1 MNFEFFIA
9 RRIVKGK
16 TEVRKISRPV
26 IRISVWAIALGILI
40 MILAI
45 ATGNGLRKEIK
56 NKIISFGGHVQILN
70 YQPTPTYEQ
79 VPVSLDAAA
88 LSKIKSHPNVRG
100 LQPFGRKAGIIKNDK
115 LFEGAVMKG
124 VTGAY
129 NWQNFEPYLQAGKIP
144 NYGISGYNDSVLVS
158 THLAKRLVLEMGD
171 KFEMY
176 FVRQDQPPLLR
187 KFIVAGLYKTDFE
200 DIDESF
206 IIGDLKHISRLNK
219 WDSTQVGGYEIFLDN
234 TGAMAA
240 TAADLRLDIPYEY
253 DALTAEQLNNQI
265 FQWLALFD
273 INIIIIL
280 VIIIAVATVNMS
292 IALLILI
299 MERTQMVGTLKA
311 LGATNST
318 VQKIFLANAAFLIA
332 KGLFWGNLIG
342 IGLGLLQQQFGFI
355 KLDPATYY
363 VSQVSVDLNPMHILA
378 LNAGT
383 LLICLISLVLPSLLI
398 TRISPVKALRF
409 E

>member
-1 MNFEFFIA
+1 
-9 RRIVKGK
+9 
-16 TEVRKISRPV
+16 
-26 IRISVWAIALGILI
+26 
-40 MILAI
+40 MILAL

-56 NKIISFGGHVQILN
+56 NKIISFGGHIQILN

-79 VPVSLDAAA
+79 VPVSLGAEA
-88 LSKIKSHPNVRG
+88 LTRIKGTENVISV
-100 LQPFGRKAGIIKNDK
+100 QPFGRKAGIIKNDK
-115 LFEGAVMKG
+115 LFEGAVLKG
-124 VTGAY
+124 VDQNY
-129 NWQNFEPYLQAGKIP
+129 NWENFKPYLQGGKIP
-144 NYGISGYNDSVLVS
+144 QFAATGYNDSILLS
-158 THLAKRLVLEMGD
+158 THLSRRLNLELND

-187 KFIVAGLYKTDFE
+187 KFIVSGLYKTDFE

-206 IIGDLKHISRLNK
+206 LIGDLNHIRRLNK
-219 WDSTQVGGYEIFLDN
+219 WDSTQVGGYEVFLAN
-234 TGAMAA
+234 TGAMQG
-240 TAADLRLDIPYEY
+240 TANALRLDIPYEY
-253 DALTAEQLNNQI
+253 DALTAEQLNGQI

-311 LGATNST
+311 LGSTNPS
-318 VQKIFLANAAFLIA
+318 VQKIFLLNAGFLII

-342 IGLGLLQQQFGFI
+342 IGLGLLQQQFGFL
-355 KLDPATYY
+355 KLDPETYY
-363 VSQVSVDLNPMHILA
+363 VSEVSVDLNWVHITG
-378 LNAGT
+378 LNLGT
-383 LLICLISLVLPSLLI
+383 ILICLICLLLPSLLI